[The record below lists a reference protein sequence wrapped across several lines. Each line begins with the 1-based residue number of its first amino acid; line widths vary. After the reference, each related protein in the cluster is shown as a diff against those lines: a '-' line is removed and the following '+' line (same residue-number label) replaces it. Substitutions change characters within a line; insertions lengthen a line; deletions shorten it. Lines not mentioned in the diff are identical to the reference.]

1 MRLYY
6 ILFFLILS
14 CFSLSVDA
22 QTKAAVIVGVSDYPA
37 KSNIPDL
44 QHSSQ
49 EAKSL
54 SNFLTERGY
63 QCHTLLDREATK
75 ENLESHIQTLIEMS
89 EQKSL
94 DHFIFYFSGRG
105 TRIEDD
111 PVFSV
116 LYFVDEDKDELD
128 ECLLLSDADPA
139 DLDTYLR
146 DDALFEF
153 VTQIKTDAITLI
165 LDCSFNGVA
174 GNTSIKGFGESTGD
188 EFDGVNVMKE
198 GDVGALENG
207 LVLSA
212 SAPDQPALD
221 GAFSTALL
229 DALKAEKADTSQ
241 NRDLSVAEIY
251 AYLKN
256 ALKDK
261 QVPYLFDP
269 QQHNPTLVTLPEL
282 PTLEIIS
289 EPSGAE
295 VYLTKGQKRRE
306 YIGSTPFLQELQK
319 GQYRIDVQK
328 LAFHRSRVQDIELS
342 EYSQSYTLEPFV
354 LKPIGIHGIV
364 RDDNGNP
371 TENLQV
377 IIKQEGKEIWREDA
391 ERNGSFHL
399 SQEQESWLKLD
410 QVYEVSAIGSN
421 LLSSERVTF
430 TFRGYQDIDLRVPVA
445 LDRTAPILIDS
456 VFSSS
461 RLVPSEDF
469 LLLGDEVLITLTVT
483 DKVEDDMLF
492 ELDLETLMDLETD
505 DGVLRDDGMESQNYL
520 GVSSVKLVLGVKDSA
535 KLWPLNPV
543 MEKDEQ
549 LKDQHSYQFQ
559 YTVTKNPE
567 VVEEWFVA
575 LVEVIDKG
583 GNARLYRE
591 NEVNINFAVCPNILV
606 MGEKL
611 FRDGVYDKAVDSFNL
626 STEHTDRSR
635 YIMSLAHHELNSI
648 QNAVESFLLISDQ
661 LFYLSEQ
668 HSGLSPLPRKFANRL
683 WRYYLDQLSKHR
695 QDPDF
700 LSLLIAT
707 AERLTRLHDAE
718 LYQIYKEK
726 LIANRTSKE

>member
-14 CFSLSVDA
+14 CLSLNGVEA

-54 SNFLTERGY
+54 SNFLAERGY

-75 ENLESHIQTLIEMS
+75 KNLESSIQTLIEMS

-94 DHFIFYFSGRG
+94 DHFIFYFNGRG

-116 LYFVDEDKDELD
+116 LYFVDEDKDGLD

-174 GNTSIKGFGESTGD
+174 DNISIKGFGESTAD

-198 GDVGALENG
+198 GDVGALEKG

-241 NRDLSVAEIY
+241 DRDLSVAEIY

-328 LAFHRSRVQDIELS
+328 LAFHRSPVQDIELS

-371 TENLQV
+371 TENLKV

-399 SQEQESWLKLD
+399 SQEQQSWLKLD

-430 TFRGYQDIDLRVPVA
+430 TFRGYQDIDLIVPVA
-445 LDRTAPILIDS
+445 LDGTAPILIDS

-461 RLVPSEDF
+461 RLVPSEDL

-483 DKVEDDMLF
+483 DKV
-492 ELDLETLMDLETD
+492 TD

-520 GVSSVKLVLGVKDSA
+520 GVSSVKLILGVKGSA
-535 KLWPLNPV
+535 ELWPLNPV

-575 LVEVIDKG
+575 RVEVIDKG

-591 NEVNINFAVCPNILV
+591 NEVNINFAVCPNVLA
-606 MGEKL
+606 MGERL
-611 FRDGVYDKAVDSFNL
+611 FRDGAYDKAIDSFNL
-626 STEHTDRSR
+626 ATEQTDRSR

-661 LFYLSEQ
+661 LFYLSGQ

-700 LSLLIAT
+700 VSLLIAT
-707 AERLTRLHDAE
+707 AERLNRLHDAE

-726 LIANRTSKE
+726 LIANRTAKE

>member
-1 MRLYY
+1 
-6 ILFFLILS
+6 
-14 CFSLSVDA
+14 
-22 QTKAAVIVGVSDYPA
+22 TK
-37 KSNIPDL
+37 K
-44 QHSSQ
+44 
-49 EAKSL
+49 
-54 SNFLTERGY
+54 
-63 QCHTLLDREATK
+63 
-75 ENLESHIQTLIEMS
+75 NLESSIQTLIEMS

-94 DHFIFYFSGRG
+94 DHFIFYFNGRG

-174 GNTSIKGFGESTGD
+174 DNISIKGFGESTAD

-198 GDVGALENG
+198 GDVGALEKG

-241 NRDLSVAEIY
+241 DRDLSVAEIY

-328 LAFHRSRVQDIELS
+328 LAFHRSPVQDIELS

-371 TENLQV
+371 TENLKV
-377 IIKQEGKEIWREDA
+377 IIKHKGKEIWREDA

-399 SQEQESWLKLD
+399 SQEQQSWLKLD

-430 TFRGYQDIDLRVPVA
+430 TFRGYQDIDLIVPVA
-445 LDRTAPILIDS
+445 LDGTAPILIDS

-461 RLVPSEDF
+461 RLVPSEDL

-483 DKVEDDMLF
+483 DKV
-492 ELDLETLMDLETD
+492 TD

-520 GVSSVKLVLGVKDSA
+520 GVSSVKLILGVKGSA
-535 KLWPLNPV
+535 ELWPLNPV

-575 LVEVIDKG
+575 RVEVIDKG

-591 NEVNINFAVCPNILV
+591 NEVNINFAVCPNVLA
-606 MGEKL
+606 MGERL
-611 FRDGVYDKAVDSFNL
+611 FRDGAYDKAIDSFNL
-626 STEHTDRSR
+626 ATEQTDRSR

-661 LFYLSEQ
+661 LFYLSGQ

-700 LSLLIAT
+700 VSLLIAT
-707 AERLTRLHDAE
+707 AERLNRLHDAE

-726 LIANRTSKE
+726 LIANRTAKE

>member
-6 ILFFLILS
+6 IVFFLILFTF
-14 CFSLSVDA
+14 CLSVEA
-22 QTKAAVIVGVSDYPA
+22 QTKAAVIIGVSDYPDGFH
-37 KSNIPDL
+37 IPDL
-44 QHSSQ
+44 QYSSQ

-54 SNFLTERGY
+54 SDFLTERGY
-63 QCHTLLDREATK
+63 QCHALLDGEATK
-75 ENLESHIQTLIEMS
+75 ENLENSIQTLIEMS

-94 DHFIFYFSGRG
+94 DHFIFYFNGRG

-153 VTQIKTDAITLI
+153 VTQIKADAITLI

-174 GNTSIKGFGESTGD
+174 DNTSIKGFGESTGN

-212 SAPDQPALD
+212 SAPDQPASD
-221 GAFSTALL
+221 GAFSTVLL
-229 DALKAEKADTSQ
+229 EALKAEKADTSQ
-241 NRDLSVAEIY
+241 DRDLSMAEIY

-256 ALKDK
+256 SLKDK

-295 VYLTKGQKRRE
+295 VHLTKGQKRRE

-328 LAFHRSRVQDIELS
+328 PAFHRSRVQDIELN
-342 EYSQSYTLEPFV
+342 EYSQSYELEPFV

-371 TENLQV
+371 TENLKV
-377 IIKQEGKEIWREDA
+377 IIKHKGKEVWREDV

-399 SQEQESWLKLD
+399 NEEQQSWLKLD

-430 TFRGYQDIDLRVPVA
+430 TFRGYQDIDLLVPVA
-445 LDRTAPILIDS
+445 LDGTAPVLIDS

-461 RLVPSEDF
+461 RLVPSEDL

-483 DKVEDDMLF
+483 DKV
-492 ELDLETLMDLETD
+492 TD
-505 DGVLRDDGMESQNYL
+505 DGVLRDDGMESQSYL

-535 KLWPLNPV
+535 KLWPLSPV

-549 LKDQHSYQFQ
+549 LKDKHSYQFQ

-575 LVEVIDKG
+575 RVEVIDKG

-591 NEVNINFAVCPNILV
+591 NEVNINFAVCPSILV

-626 STEHTDRSR
+626 ATEHTDRSR

-661 LFYLSEQ
+661 LFYLSGQ
-668 HSGLSPLPRKFANRL
+668 HSGLSPLPRKFANKL

-700 LSLLIAT
+700 VSLLIAT

-718 LYQIYKEK
+718 LYQIYKSK
-726 LIANRTSKE
+726 LIANRTAKE

>member
-14 CFSLSVDA
+14 CLSLNGVEA
-22 QTKAAVIVGVSDYPA
+22 QIKAAVIVGVSDYPA

-75 ENLESHIQTLIEMS
+75 KNLESSIQTLIEMS

-94 DHFIFYFSGRG
+94 DHFIFYFNGRG

-116 LYFVDEDKDELD
+116 LYFIDEDKDELD

-174 GNTSIKGFGESTGD
+174 DNISIKGFGESTAD

-198 GDVGALENG
+198 GDVGALEKG

-241 NRDLSVAEIY
+241 DRDLSVAEIY

-328 LAFHRSRVQDIELS
+328 LAFHRSPVQDIELS

-371 TENLQV
+371 TENLKV

-399 SQEQESWLKLD
+399 SQEQQSWLKLD

-430 TFRGYQDIDLRVPVA
+430 TFRGYQDIDLIVPVA
-445 LDRTAPILIDS
+445 LDGTAPILIDS

-461 RLVPSEDF
+461 RLVPSEDL

-483 DKVEDDMLF
+483 DKV
-492 ELDLETLMDLETD
+492 TD

-520 GVSSVKLVLGVKDSA
+520 GVSSVKLILGVKGSA
-535 KLWPLNPV
+535 ELWPLNPV

-575 LVEVIDKG
+575 RVEVIDKG

-591 NEVNINFAVCPNILV
+591 NEVNINFAVCPNVLA
-606 MGEKL
+606 MGERL
-611 FRDGVYDKAVDSFNL
+611 FRDGAYDKAIDSFNL
-626 STEHTDRSR
+626 ATEHTDRSR

-661 LFYLSEQ
+661 LFYLSGQ

-700 LSLLIAT
+700 VSLLIAT
-707 AERLTRLHDAE
+707 AERLNRLHDAE

-726 LIANRTSKE
+726 LIANRTAKE

>member
-14 CFSLSVDA
+14 CLSLNGVEA
-22 QTKAAVIVGVSDYPA
+22 QIKAAVIVGVSDYPA

-54 SNFLTERGY
+54 SNFLAERGY

-75 ENLESHIQTLIEMS
+75 KNLESSIQTLIEMS

-94 DHFIFYFSGRG
+94 DHFIFYFNGRG

-116 LYFVDEDKDELD
+116 LYFVDEDKDGLD

-174 GNTSIKGFGESTGD
+174 DNISIKGFGESTAD

-198 GDVGALENG
+198 GDVGALEKG

-221 GAFSTALL
+221 GVFSTALL

-241 NRDLSVAEIY
+241 DRDLSVAEIY

-328 LAFHRSRVQDIELS
+328 LAFHRSPVQDIELS

-371 TENLQV
+371 TENLKV

-399 SQEQESWLKLD
+399 SQEQQSWLKLD

-430 TFRGYQDIDLRVPVA
+430 TFRGYQDIDLIVPVA
-445 LDRTAPILIDS
+445 LDGTAPILIDS

-461 RLVPSEDF
+461 RLVPSEDL

-483 DKVEDDMLF
+483 DKV
-492 ELDLETLMDLETD
+492 TD

-520 GVSSVKLVLGVKDSA
+520 GVSSVKLILGVKGSA
-535 KLWPLNPV
+535 ELWPLNPV

-575 LVEVIDKG
+575 RVEVIDKG

-591 NEVNINFAVCPNILV
+591 NEVNINFAVCPNVLA
-606 MGEKL
+606 MGERL
-611 FRDGVYDKAVDSFNL
+611 FRDGAYDKAIDSFNL
-626 STEHTDRSR
+626 ATEQTDRSR

-661 LFYLSEQ
+661 LFYLSGQ

-700 LSLLIAT
+700 VSLLIAT
-707 AERLTRLHDAE
+707 AERLNRLHDAE

-726 LIANRTSKE
+726 LIANRTAKE